1 MQLKI
6 MLEMALK
13 PPVFYIPSVVKQA
26 PRAGFFS
33 NCSYNGGCHLMWI
46 LLQGQFLMENMI
58 DRERTYEFQVELLVS
73 KSMVYSFLTVY
84 YFVDSIFI
92 LKCIISLQKE
102 IKNTAKKNT
111 FLVLALT

>member
-1 MQLKI
+1 
-6 MLEMALK
+6 
-13 PPVFYIPSVVKQA
+13 
-26 PRAGFFS
+26 
-33 NCSYNGGCHLMWI
+33 
-46 LLQGQFLMENMI
+46 MENMI

-111 FLVLALT
+111 FLVLALTLACVKLKK